1 MKEDREG
8 WTVSVEGQ
16 EAQSPSS
23 CRPQSPSS
31 CRRLGYH
38 LMSEVGGLGVSKA
51 LAHC

>member
-1 MKEDREG
+1 MKEVREG

-16 EAQSPSS
+16 DAVQVL
-23 CRPQSPSS
+23 RPQSPSS

-38 LMSEVGGLGVSKA
+38 LTSEVGGLGVFKA